1 MTYTTRIF
9 INTLT
14 TMLIDL
20 SFKEP
25 NLSVALRQTTSVH
38 SLCSLWAKEQDLS
51 TVKHFQHF
59 FSRMVGTSNKFQ
71 FCGAVVVVVSMCFI
85 QPALLKKKICYDL
98 VGSSGIFPRD
108 KKLSSINVRSL
119 VCSDKDL
126 LLLGD
131 HFTIKANNC
140 PN

>member
-1 MTYTTRIF
+1 MIRFHVENVTYSHVTCTTHIF

-85 QPALLKKKICYDL
+85 QPALLKKK
-98 VGSSGIFPRD
+98 
-108 KKLSSINVRSL
+108 KKKSAMTWSAHQEFFQET
-119 VCSDKDL
+119 K
-126 LLLGD
+126 
-131 HFTIKANNC
+131 K
-140 PN
+140 